1 MIKKTDIKQF
11 WADQAAGGQEPAAGR
26 PPVTGTAG
34 EPYDPAV
41 DPLLANLN
49 PEQRRAVL
57 HLGSPLLILAGAGSG
72 KTRVITQR
80 IAWLVQRRGVDP
92 RRILAIT
99 FTNKAANE
107 MKERV
112 SSQIGLAAGAAW
124 VGTFHAMMLRILRQ
138 HAHLLGYDRSF
149 SILDTVDQ
157 RRVLKEAMEKAK
169 VSDKMVPIRQVQ
181 QQISSAKNKLI
192 YPEEYAKEVGKDL
205 QKQQLSEIYNYYQ
218 EELRQNNCLDFDD
231 ILALTVFLFEEQP
244 QVLSYYQER
253 FRHLLVDEYQDT
265 NYAQYVLVRLLAA
278 KHNNLFVVGDDDQ
291 SIYSFRGANLM
302 NILDFSQ
309 DFPNCTVI
317 RLEQNYRSTRTILA
331 AANSVI
337 CLNEKRNHKTL
348 WTEGEEGDKINFY
361 RALDQNDE
369 AVYVA
374 NQIRRLMSKSGA
386 ALSGNEIGVLYRV
399 NALARN
405 LESVLQDHGIA
416 YRIYGGMRFY
426 DRKEIKDIMAYL
438 RLITQP
444 ADDLALRRIINSPR
458 RGIGATTL
466 ELLNQI
472 AAREQQPLFEICRR
486 ADEFPELSF
495 AVGKIRLFVHL
506 ILDLQ
511 QVLTGNEIEFGFF
524 VKQVTTDSGLRQ
536 EQTALLDKLPLE
548 ATTRIQ
554 NMDELVSDAMEFE
567 SRLTAELEEL
577 SQYPELQA
585 EQGNLTLPLTLAQ
598 TAAAYLERVALYSD
612 LDQADEADAV
622 SLMTIHSAKGLEF
635 DTVFLVGANEGL
647 FPNEQSLYSRAEIEE
662 ERRLAYV
669 ALTRAKRRLF
679 ITATRQRLLYGQ
691 TMYQKV
697 SRFAREIP
705 DDLVEEEGGSR
716 HGDQF
721 EADSVSIA
729 TWSRRSEGARY
740 GTGDSFRRDFT
751 SVGTAGGTAS
761 MAGAGRRGA
770 AFERTKNSP
779 DRDEKRGLDYQQLA
793 VGDQVRHER
802 LGRGVIEKIV
812 PFSGDAILEIKF
824 KSGTKRFK
832 ASMSLL
838 TRVED

>member
-1 MIKKTDIKQF
+1 MTKS
-11 WADQAAGGQEPAAGR
+11 ADSGQLKADGAPGGRESAPGLLSVAK
-26 PPVTGTAG
+26 TAG
-34 EPYDPAV
+34 ELYDSAA

-57 HLGSPLLILAGAGSG
+57 HEGSPLLILAGAGSG

-92 RRILAIT
+92 ERILAIT

-112 SSQIGLAAGAAW
+112 SSQIGLAARAAW
-124 VGTFHAMMLRILRQ
+124 VGTFHAMMLRILRR
-138 HAHLLGYDRSF
+138 HSHLLGYDRSF

-169 VSDKMVPIRQVQ
+169 VSDKTVPIRQVQ

-192 YPEEYAKEVGKDL
+192 YPEEYAKEAGKDL
-205 QKQQLSEIYNYYQ
+205 QKQQLAEIYNYYQ

-231 ILALTVFLFEEQP
+231 ILALTVFLFEQQP

-265 NYAQYVLVRLLAA
+265 NHAQYVLVRLLAA

-302 NILDFSQ
+302 NILDFRQ

-337 CLNEKRNHKTL
+337 CLNEQRNHKTL
-348 WTEGEEGDKINFY
+348 WTEAEEGDKINFY

-386 ALSGNEIGVLYRV
+386 AMSGNEIGVLYRV

-405 LESVLQDHGIA
+405 LESALQDHGIA

-438 RLITQP
+438 RLITEP
-444 ADDLALRRIINSPR
+444 SDDLALRRIINCPR

-486 ADEFPELSF
+486 AEEFPELSF
-495 AVGKIRLFVHL
+495 AAGKIRLFVHL

-511 QVLTGNEIEFGFF
+511 QVLSRDEIEFGFY
-524 VKQVTTDSGLRQ
+524 VKQVTDDSGLKQ

-567 SRLTAELEEL
+567 SRLTDELEEL
-577 SQYPELQA
+577 RQYPELQA
-585 EQGNLTLPLTLAQ
+585 EQEDLTMPLTLAQ
-598 TAAAYLERVALYSD
+598 IAEAYLERVALYSD
-612 LDQADEADAV
+612 LDQADESDAV

-647 FPNEQSLYSRAEIEE
+647 FPGEQSLYSREEIEE

-679 ITATRQRLLYGQ
+679 ITAARQRLLYGQ

-705 DDLVEEEGGSR
+705 DDLVEEVGGSR

-721 EADSVSIA
+721 DADSVSIA
-729 TWSRRSEGARY
+729 TWSRRSEDARY
-740 GTGDSFRRDFT
+740 GAGYSFRRDFA
-751 SVGTAGGTAS
+751 SADTAGGIAPGTS
-761 MAGAGRRGA
+761 AGRRGT
-770 AFERTKNSP
+770 AFERTKNSLS
-779 DRDEKRGLDYQQLA
+779 RDEKRGLDYQQLA
-793 VGDQVRHER
+793 VGDLVRHER
-802 LGRGVIEKIV
+802 LGIGAIEKIV
-812 PFSGDAILEIKF
+812 PFSGDAILVIRF